1 MWPTP
6 EAGVYGTADVPNLL
20 ERRRRYQEKYGNNGF
35 GLTLGQQVA
44 VDMALWPTPTAV
56 DRVRD
61 EETLSKCAAFRKRN
75 ANQNTVPLYLGEVAR
90 DTALWPTPTAQDGA
104 RGSGTI
110 RPHDTG
116 HPLPQRVAQA
126 LWSTPRASDGEKGGP
141 NMSFGAGGQP
151 LPAQAAALWRTP
163 NTVDAKGGTRTGAGQ
178 VQLCHQAAASGAT
191 PSGSPER
198 TASPGALDP
207 IFVAW
212 MMGYPPH
219 WLECA
224 PAPLKKRAKR

>member
-6 EAGVYGTADVPNLL
+6 EAGAFGAADPEKITA
-20 ERRRRYQEKYGNNGF
+20 RRKRLAEKYGNNGF

-44 VDMALWPTPTAV
+44 VDM
-56 DRVRD
+56 
-61 EETLSKCAAFRKRN
+61 
-75 ANQNTVPLYLGEVAR
+75 
-90 DTALWPTPTAQDGA
+90 ALWPTPTAQDGA

-141 NMSFGAGGQP
+141 NMSFGAGCQP
-151 LPAQAAALWRTP
+151 LPAQAAALWATP
-163 NTVDAKGGTRTGAGQ
+163 NTIDAKGGTRTGAGQ

-207 IFVAW
+207 AFVSW
-212 MMGYPPH
+212 LMGYPPE
-219 WLECA
+219 WLSCA
-224 PAPLKKRAKR
+224 PSAMRSSRKSRPK